1 MRTPFPSTVTAQD
14 ARQWWIL
21 DANAV
26 PMGRLAT
33 VAARLLMGKDKT
45 TWTPFIDTG
54 DFVVIVNGDKAL
66 LTGRKE
72 DDKTY
77 RWHTLYP
84 GGFREVAASK
94 MRARRPVRMVE
105 LAIQGMLPKTRLG
118 RAMARKLKVHAG
130 PEHPHGA
137 QAPKAVDLSA
147 NKRETA

>member
-21 DANAV
+21 DASAI

-45 TWTPFIDTG
+45 IWTPFIDTG
-54 DFVVIVNGDKAL
+54 DFVVIVNGDKAM

-72 DDKTY
+72 DDKIY
-77 RWHTLYP
+77 RWHTMYP
-84 GGFREVAASK
+84 GGFREVQASK

-118 RAMARKLKVHAG
+118 RAMFRKLKVYAG
-130 PEHPHGA
+130 PDHPHGA
-137 QAPKAVDLSA
+137 QAPQAVDLSA